1 MRKKI
6 LSLVL
11 LLCLL
16 TSMSV
21 PVYAETIHGDSSWGV
36 TFTADSKMQ
45 SSFKTADLNDV
56 IQNMQPGDT
65 AVLTLSLQNKNTAA
79 TEWYMTNKIL
89 SSLED
94 SSSAASGGA
103 YTYILT
109 YKNVKGES
117 KTLYSSDTVGGDNA
131 VGGEGLHEV
140 SDALKD
146 YFYLDTLKTGESASI
161 ELMVTLDG
169 ETQGNAYQNT
179 LADLSMNFAV
189 QLAEAAQSAT
199 PVKTGDDSEMIPYFI
214 SAGVC
219 GALLLGLGF
228 YSLSVRRKDKKEGK

>member
-21 PVYAETIHGDSSWGV
+21 PVYAETVHGDSDWGV
-36 TFTADSKMQ
+36 VFTTDSKME
-45 SSFKTADLNDV
+45 SSFRTADLNDV

-65 AVLTLSLQNKNTAA
+65 AVLTLSLQNKNSAD
-79 TEWYMTNKIL
+79 TEWYMTNKII

-94 SSSAASGGA
+94 SSNAASGGA

-109 YKNVKGES
+109 YKNNKGES
-117 KTLYSSDTVGGDNA
+117 KTLFSSDTVGGDST

-146 YFYLDTLKTGESASI
+146 YFYLDTLKNGESASI
-161 ELMVTLDG
+161 ELQVTLDG

-189 QLAEAAQSAT
+189 QLAESTGTTT
-199 PVKTGDDSEMIPYFI
+199 PVKTGDDSTMVPYFVT
-214 SAGVC
+214 AGVC
-219 GALLLGLGF
+219 GVLLLGLGV
-228 YSLSVRRKDKKEGK
+228 YSLSIRKKDPKEGQ